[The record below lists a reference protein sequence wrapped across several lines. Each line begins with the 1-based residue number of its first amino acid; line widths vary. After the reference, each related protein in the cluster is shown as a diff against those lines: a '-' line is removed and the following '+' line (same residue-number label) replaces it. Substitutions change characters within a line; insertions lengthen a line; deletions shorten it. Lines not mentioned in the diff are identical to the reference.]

1 MNRTVKISLLCA
13 GAVVGNM
20 ATSYLA
26 SVLKLPCFLDTIFS
40 VAITFYAGLV
50 PGIIVAAVFN
60 PLMTIFRGLVTSTV
74 ISYYDFLY
82 AICGMLIVLAT
93 WFFSRKK
100 SNFSFNR
107 YVTVLYLLIIAFL
120 SALLS
125 CLSASA
131 LDTYVL
137 PLFVSSSGFS
147 SFDAVSLVFQQ
158 MRFGTFIS
166 YLLPRISLTVLDR
179 IICTFAGFGVYKLA
193 IRIEKGRMK

>member
-1 MNRTVKISLLCA
+1 MKRAVKISLLCA

-107 YVTVLYLLIIAFL
+107 YVTVLYLLIIAFS

-147 SFDAVSLVFQQ
+147 SFDTVSLVFQQ

-166 YLLPRISLTVLDR
+166 YLLPRIPLTVLDR
-179 IICTFAGFGVYKLA
+179 IICTFTGFGVYKLFV
-193 IRIEKGRMK
+193 RIEKGRMQ